1 MRNPSRRSTKDVK
14 GRIDASWQGRI
25 WGIGCR
31 DCAPYPPPYPSLSE
45 MTCGL
50 SNTTGILQK
59 KKKTRLWFI
68 GVKVKREKKGYTK
81 SKTKEYNKL
90 KTDTTI
96 FLNMNHVF

>member
-1 MRNPSRRSTKDVK
+1 MAGAYLGDRV
-14 GRIDASWQGRI
+14 QGLRTL
-25 WGIGCR
+25 
-31 DCAPYPPPYPSLSE
+31 PTPPPLPLPFRDDLRPFYYNWYSA
-45 MTCGL
+45 
-50 SNTTGILQK
+50 K